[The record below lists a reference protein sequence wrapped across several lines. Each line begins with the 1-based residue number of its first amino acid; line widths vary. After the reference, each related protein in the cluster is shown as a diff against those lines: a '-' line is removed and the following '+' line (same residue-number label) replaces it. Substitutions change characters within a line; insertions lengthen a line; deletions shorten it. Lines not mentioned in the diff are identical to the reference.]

1 MTDLSIPFGTRFVQR
16 QLDTTSQA
24 AVARVKRRNR
34 AEKRFRLYGLAA
46 VLFAGLCLAVLLT
59 DIFIK
64 AWPAFTQSRLLLD
77 VPVTAEA
84 VDAANPQAGDFDSAV
99 RAGLQALF
107 PAVSGRADKKAMN
120 AILSSGASDAL
131 RERVVA
137 NPGLIGQTLRLP
149 VTLASDADLYLKGAA
164 TRTHTQPANFSA
176 KVSGTTGAVT
186 VAGSTGSFASELAA
200 LKQIAATRAEVL
212 RREAVR
218 LATAAQSVSADLMA
232 SQTRL
237 ASATAAGEAE
247 VVATYEG
254 LAKKQAENKS
264 SLEAQSATTLEKAN
278 ALRSHAA
285 DATGAEN
292 LDAAMPSLLLA
303 INGGVIKANT
313 VSVDGISGD
322 AIVPLASEAEAAAG
336 TWKIH
341 VVEVP
346 EDSRKIQDR
355 QIAFLEVLKD
365 KGAVQKV
372 FNWPFLANGDSREPE
387 LAGILGALV
396 GSAFTMLVTLLL
408 CLPLGVGAAIYL
420 EEFAPKNRLT
430 NLIEVNINNLAAV
443 PSIVFGL
450 LGLAMFLNFF
460 GMPRSSPLVGGL
472 VLALLVLPTIIIA
485 SRAALKSVPP
495 SIREAALGVGA
506 SKQQAIFH
514 HVLPLAMPGIMTGTI
529 IGMAHALGET
539 APLLMIGMIAFIVDV
554 PGRLTDAA
562 TVLPVQIFLWSDLP
576 ELGFQAKTAAAIV
589 VLLAFLILMNG
600 MAIWLRK
607 KFERRW

>member
-1 MTDLSIPFGTRFVQR
+1 MTDLSIPIGTRFAQR

-46 VLFAGLCLAVLLT
+46 VLFAALCLAVLLT

-64 AWPAFTQSRLLLD
+64 AWPAVTQSRLLLD

-84 VDAANPQAGDFDSAV
+84 VDAANPKAGDFDSAV
-99 RAGLQALF
+99 RAGLQSLF
-107 PAVSGRADKKAMN
+107 PAVSTRADKKAMN

-164 TRTHTQPANFSA
+164 TRTHTQLANFSA

-322 AIVPLASEAEAAAG
+322 AIVPLASEAEAASG

-341 VVEVP
+341 VVEGP

-372 FNWPFLANGDSREPE
+372 FNWPFFANGDSREPE

-396 GSAFTMLVTLLL
+396 GSAFTMLVTLIL